1 MVWPLLLAAGGLF
14 VGYHAVRIAPRVAAR
29 YGAAAAAASSG
40 SSRHHLGGYKAYEGS
55 GFLPSMSFHEA
66 QLILGLP
73 SGYGAEDVKK
83 AHRDLMARNHTD
95 VGGSEVLAQKIN
107 EARDLLNGK

>member
-29 YGAAAAAASSG
+29 YGAAAASASG
-40 SSRHHLGGYKAYEGS
+40 SGSLGGHRAYEGS
-55 GFLPSMSFHEA
+55 GFLPSMSVHEA

-73 SGYGAEDVKK
+73 SGYMAEDVKK
-83 AHRDLMARNHTD
+83 AHRDLMSRNHTD

-107 EARDLLNGK
+107 EARDLLGGK